1 MGSRHLRSDVDR
13 HQYYPIFLDIT
24 GKDCLIVGG
33 GLVAERKAVM
43 LLKFDASVRVISP
56 KVTKRLA
63 RLAET
68 GRISVVL
75 REYTSGDHTGT
86 AVVFACTDDRETN
99 RLVREDAARER
110 IPVNVV
116 DKPEEC
122 DFIVPSIIRKG
133 DVTIAISTSGRAPMA
148 SKRIR
153 QAIEE
158 KIIDDHA
165 AYTRIIAA
173 VRQYILTRVPDK
185 NVRRR
190 LMDMIGSMDTGEII
204 AQGITGM
211 KKILKNR
218 MP

>member
-1 MGSRHLRSDVDR
+1 LRSDVDR

-56 KVTKRLA
+56 KVTKKLA

-86 AVVFACTDDRETN
+86 AVIFACTDIRETN
-99 RLVREDAARER
+99 RLIREDAARER

-173 VRQYILTRVPDK
+173 LRQYILTRVPDK

-190 LMDMIGSMDTGEII
+190 LMDMIGSMDTREII

-211 KKILKNR
+211 KRIVKSRI
-218 MP
+218 P